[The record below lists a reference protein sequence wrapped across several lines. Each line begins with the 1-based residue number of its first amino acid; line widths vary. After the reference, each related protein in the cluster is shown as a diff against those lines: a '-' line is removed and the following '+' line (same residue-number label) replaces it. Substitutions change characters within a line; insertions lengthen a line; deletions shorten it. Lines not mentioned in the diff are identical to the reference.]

1 MVLLTHQDTQ
11 HTRFNDNSSSSNGS
25 HGRAAL
31 VALEQADI
39 LDITAALQKAA
50 SFDAGRQATASA
62 SHLSS
67 RRASGAAVTDT
78 DTGLDDAPFIVTGPL
93 LPIRQARRGIN
104 PNRNYRIFGTPPFV
118 AADIHPQ
125 QQQQHQHQHPDPI
138 DAMFAPP
145 TPVSAS
151 VSSASY
157 SSRAGAE
164 RGSRLGSG
172 SSGASNK
179 SSASSASAGNS
190 VSDTL
195 STLEDILAE
204 RGRQIRV
211 YDKHQMRGISEL
223 AMEPVVLPTH
233 HSTHVRSHSSNAR
246 TPYGHGS
253 ESDGRSGSVRVSSLL
268 PSARSSPMI
277 SSRRGLSKSVSPRG
291 SLAPAAGLAAQQY
304 YVQRVPNGPLS
315 EQERLSNELAARSA
329 SQICIASPKARLHE
343 QKQQQLRALTSG
355 KQP

>member
-78 DTGLDDAPFIVTGPL
+78 DTGLDDAPFIVSGPL

-125 QQQQHQHQHPDPI
+125 QQQQHRHPDPI

-223 AMEPVVLPTH
+223 AMEPV
-233 HSTHVRSHSSNAR
+233 
-246 TPYGHGS
+246 
-253 ESDGRSGSVRVSSLL
+253 
-268 PSARSSPMI
+268 
-277 SSRRGLSKSVSPRG
+277 
-291 SLAPAAGLAAQQY
+291 
-304 YVQRVPNGPLS
+304 
-315 EQERLSNELAARSA
+315 
-329 SQICIASPKARLHE
+329 
-343 QKQQQLRALTSG
+343 
-355 KQP
+355 